1 MFESLLTPTLPAWMT
16 GNSSPDISVGASV
29 GGGPNGGGF
38 HGHGSADA
46 VIFDDTVAS
55 EGTYV
60 DDGSQTSA
68 EKARDD
74 NLGILNQLIGSLNGY
89 NQKILQDLMSSATQA
104 QYDYLERMSNS
115 AYQRA
120 VADMKKAGLNP
131 AVMFANGSGSS
142 ASTPQ
147 VGISQVATENQLLSA
162 FSSVGQFLSGAGN
175 LIGSILQ
182 YIFPKLSSTTN
193 TSTSD
198 IVSNITSSSTSKN
211 YNYNYLRK

>member
-1 MFESLLTPTLPAWMT
+1 MVGSLVGGLPAWMSRDT
-16 GNSSPDISVGASV
+16 SSPAVSVGAGV

-38 HGHGSADA
+38 HGHGSAD
-46 VIFDDTVAS
+46 VGIFDDTVAS

-89 NQKILQDLMSSATQA
+89 NQKILQDLMQSATKA

-120 VADMKKAGLNP
+120 VSDMKKAGLNP

-193 TSTSD
+193 TSD
-198 IVSNITSSSTSKN
+198 IVSNISSSSTSKN
-211 YNYNYLRK
+211 YNYNYRLK